1 MSTKTQ
7 EIVKVY
13 GKSKATDHYLSPSR
27 RDGVKVNWEEPF
39 SCMVY
44 RKAIER
50 TGYRSGN
57 SLEVLDV
64 GSGTGDGI
72 SLLTSQLMKD
82 SGLNLDDDID
92 YLGIDIC
99 QDMCETARSIHSHR
113 TYVRFLQGDIRQSL
127 PDEAFDLYLSC
138 GVPYSH
144 LTPAELQIALQNI
157 FENIRRHNTQSAVVI
172 DVLGRYS
179 IEWVSKWNLSRWDYR
194 MNFFQSDGEADFT
207 PMSFYSAAD
216 LNQLIREA
224 AAQVNCQISG
234 IEFFDRSVMV
244 GRHTSTGEFTPNLP
258 RYRNLVN
265 SLMDADCTTDLEQ
278 LMFNLELEDA
288 PAEIIDFFK
297 TFQGWW
303 NQLIREAA
311 ILCGDSVN
319 GHESTL
325 SSEFQDFSQEVKH
338 LIDNSQAENIRA
350 SVIEPTLAK
359 YLHNLEVST
368 QKGLGVGHTLMALVN
383 INQT

>member
-7 EIVKVY
+7 EIVEVY

-57 SLEVLDV
+57 SLEILDV

-113 TYVRFLQGDIRQSL
+113 NRVRFLQGDIRQSL

-144 LTPAELQIALQNI
+144 LTPAELKIALQNI
-157 FENIRRHNTQSAVVI
+157 FENVRRHNTQSAVVI
-172 DVLGRYS
+172 DVLGKYS

-207 PMSFYSAAD
+207 PMSFYSAKD
-216 LNQLIREA
+216 LDQLIHSA
-224 AAQVNCQISG
+224 AAQVDCKISG

-244 GRHTSTGEFTPNLP
+244 GRHTSTGEFTPNLS

-265 SLMDADCTTDLEQ
+265 SLMDEGCTTDFEQ
-278 LMFNLELEDA
+278 LMFNTELGDA
-288 PAEIIDFFK
+288 PAEVIDYFK
-297 TFQGWW
+297 TFRGWW

-311 ILCGDSVN
+311 ILCGDSVD
-319 GHESTL
+319 
-325 SSEFQDFSQEVKH
+325 SSKSNLPPDFQGFSMELKQ
-338 LIDNSQAENIRA
+338 LIDNSQTENVRA
-350 SVIEPTLAK
+350 SIIEPTLAK
-359 YLHNLEVST
+359 YLRDLEIST
-368 QKGLGVGHTLMALVN
+368 QKGLGVGHTLMALVS
-383 INQT
+383 INQA

>member
-27 RDGVKVNWEEPF
+27 RDAVKINWEEPF

-44 RKAIER
+44 RKAIEK
-50 TGYRSGN
+50 TGYRSGD
-57 SLEVLDV
+57 SLEVLDI

-72 SLLTSQLMKD
+72 SLLTSQLMKE

-113 TYVRFLQGDIRQSL
+113 NYVRFLQGDIRQSL
-127 PDEAFDLYLSC
+127 PDESFKLYLSC

-172 DVLGRYS
+172 DVLGKYS

-207 PMSFYSAAD
+207 PMSFYSAQE
-216 LNQLIREA
+216 LNQLIHEA
-224 AAQVNCQISG
+224 AAQANCKLSNID
-234 IEFFDRSVMV
+234 FFDRSVMV
-244 GRHTSTGEFTPNLP
+244 GRHTSTGEFTPNLS

-265 SLMDADCTTDLEQ
+265 SLMDVDFTTDFEQ
-278 LMFNLELEDA
+278 LMFDVELGEA

-297 TFQGWW
+297 TFRDWW

-311 ILCGDSVN
+311 IFCGETVH
-319 GHESTL
+319 GGESTL
-325 SSEFQDFSQEVKH
+325 PTDFQGLTKELKES
-338 LIDNSQAENIRA
+338 LDNSQVENIRA
-350 SVIEPTLAK
+350 SIIEPILAK

-368 QKGLGVGHTLMALVN
+368 QKGLGVGHTLMALVS
-383 INQT
+383 IDQS

>member
-44 RKAIER
+44 RKAIEQ
-50 TGYRSGN
+50 TEYKSGN

-113 TYVRFLQGDIRQSL
+113 KYVRFLQGDIRQSL

-157 FENIRRHNTQSAVVI
+157 FENVRSHNTQSAVVI
-172 DVLGRYS
+172 DVLGKYS

-207 PMSFYSAAD
+207 PMSFYSAKD
-216 LNQLIREA
+216 LNKLIHEA
-224 AAQVNCQISG
+224 AAQVNCKISG
-234 IEFFDRSVMV
+234 IDFFDRSVMV
-244 GRHTSTGEFTPNLP
+244 GRHTSTGEFTPNLS

-265 SLMDADCTTDLEQ
+265 SLMDVDSTT
-278 LMFNLELEDA
+278 NLEELVFDVELGDA
-288 PAEIIDFFK
+288 PAEIIDFFT
-297 TFQGWW
+297 TFRGWW
-303 NQLIREAA
+303 NQLIIEAA
-311 ILCGDSVN
+311 TLCGDSVDAV
-319 GHESTL
+319 GSTL
-325 SSEFQDFSQEVKH
+325 PSQFQDFSAEVKES
-338 LIDNSQAENIRA
+338 IDNSQSKNSRA
-350 SVIEPTLAK
+350 SIIEPTLAK
-359 YLHNLEVST
+359 YLHDLEVST
-368 QKGLGVGHTLMALVN
+368 QKGLGVGHTLMALVSIGQN
-383 INQT
+383 

>member
-50 TGYRSGN
+50 TGYQSGN

-72 SLLTSQLMKD
+72 SLLTSQWMKD
-82 SGLNLDDDID
+82 SGFNLDDDVN

-99 QDMCETARSIHSHR
+99 QDMCETAASIHSHR
-113 TYVRFLQGDIRQSL
+113 SYARFLQGDIRQSL

-172 DVLGRYS
+172 DVLGKYS
-179 IEWVSKWNLSRWDYR
+179 IEWVSKWNLSRWNYR

-207 PMSFYSAAD
+207 PMSFYSAKD
-216 LNQLIREA
+216 LNKLIHEA
-224 AAQVNCQISG
+224 AAQANCKLSG

-244 GRHTSTGEFTPNLP
+244 GRHTSTGEFTPNLS

-265 SLMDADCTTDLEQ
+265 SLMDADSTTDFEE
-278 LMFNLELEDA
+278 LMFNLELGDA

-325 SSEFQDFSQEVKH
+325 PPQFQDFSAELKQ

-368 QKGLGVGHTLMALVN
+368 QKGLGVGHTLMALVS
-383 INQT
+383 INQS